1 MPYPSSQY
9 NNLKNYT
16 ITSGMTVW
24 IDPGKNNSYDPANT
38 RILDLSGNNNHLNL
52 VNGPSVLLDQFGGI
66 LKFDGTSDW
75 AYITNNPTI
84 NFPGDFTVE
93 SWEFRPNV
101 PNGFLGSIQKRGYTW
116 TLGGWSTLALGG
128 DYDSY
133 TLGWRNFNAS
143 NDNYTYEGG
152 YAGRGD
158 WYHFVITKDQGY
170 IKLYINGE
178 LQSTRTTIDNYNY
191 TNTENLEIARWGTV
205 PAGDFSFGPVRIYQF
220 ALTGLQVKNHY
231 FADVSRF
238 SKSTNNFHNT
248 LSFQE
253 VKNFNYKGAPL
264 IRSKA
269 KYATD
274 MMIGNG
280 RTQKQF
286 TDIFADLNDQFSKF
300 SNNGSPKFRL
310 STAYNAMTADQKDYF
325 SNVSQETINNAFEDL
340 DELNK
345 LTTELQRTI
354 LLLKSQTLTLDGVYP
369 SSKYR

>member
-9 NNLKNYT
+9 NNLKTYT
-16 ITSGMTVW
+16 ITPGMTVW
-24 IDPGKNNSYDPANT
+24 IDPGKDNSYDPANA

-52 VNGPSVLLDQFGGI
+52 VNGPSILPDYGGVI
-66 LKFDGTSDW
+66 KFDGASDY
-75 AYITNNPTI
+75 AYITNHPTI

-116 TLGGWSTLALGG
+116 TVGGWSTLALGG

-143 NDNYTYEGG
+143 NDNFTHEGG

-191 TNTENLEIARWGTV
+191 TNTENLEIARWGTI

-238 SKSTNNFHNT
+238 SKSTNNIHNT

-286 TDIFADLNDQFSKF
+286 TDFFNDLNDQFSKF

-325 SNVSQETINNAFEDL
+325 SNLSQETINNAFEDL